1 MPAYYNTGS
10 YNVWG
15 LESLSSGTALT
26 GSVGHLGNSG
36 CEWIAATSPATATA
50 STAAASAGTMGYKF
64 TSSTT
69 AAVVDA
75 RFSAAASNLTF
86 SSRWDGFYFS
96 ALPASEMR
104 VGILKDSAEVTEGY
118 IVITP
123 TGTLKIYDAA
133 NANGTVLTT
142 ALTAGTKY
150 DIAFELVAATSTTG
164 HYTIVVYTPKT
175 STALFS
181 PTPVTTYNLGATA
194 LLGWDFGI
202 ATATASMTVGVGNIQ
217 MHTGTAALMPPM
229 LPPNA
234 AFTATPTGLTEAFD
248 GTSSTVGVTG
258 GAGIVTY
265 AWAFGDATTGS
276 GSTTTHA
283 YAAAGPE
290 TVVLTITDA
299 IGFKDIQS
307 TPVTVPGV
315 SPTGLVLSVDSAG
328 GFTAVN
334 APDLVTA
341 VTDNSQASWDI
352 SVTTPAAVANELK
365 LRLNPLAP
373 PAAST
378 NLLITV
384 YADAVVATSGTLL
397 LKMYQGATTISSQ
410 AAQSL
415 TVVADGSTQ
424 IHQLTFT
431 VPSSDWAAVTDWTAL
446 DLGFGPVAA

>member
-1 MPAYYNTGS
+1 MPSYYNTGS

-15 LESLSSGTALT
+15 LESLTNGTALT
-26 GSVGHLGNSG
+26 GAVGHLGNSG
-36 CEWIAATSPATATA
+36 CEWIATATGGSVTA

-64 TSSTT
+64 TTV
-69 AAVVDA
+69 AAGISDG
-75 RFSAAASNLTF
+75 RFSAAASNLTH

-96 ALPASEMR
+96 VLPGTEMR
-104 VGILKDSAEVTEGY
+104 VAELKDSAEATAAY

-123 TGTLKIYDAA
+123 AGDLKIYDAGDL
-133 NANGTVLTT
+133 NGTNLTT

-164 HYTIVVYTPKT
+164 HYTVVVYTPET

-181 PTPVTTYNLGATA
+181 PTPVTTYNLGSTA

-202 ATATASMTVGVGNIQ
+202 VNAQANMTVGVGNIQ
-217 MHTGTAALMPPM
+217 MHTGTGALMPPL
-229 LPPNA
+229 LPPTA

-258 GAGIVTY
+258 GAGITAY

-276 GSTTTHA
+276 GSTVSHN
-283 YAAAGPE
+283 YASAGAK
-290 TVVLTITDA
+290 TVVLTVTDA
-299 IGFKDIQS
+299 LGLKGIQS
-307 TPVTVPGV
+307 TPITVPGV

-341 VTDNSQASWDI
+341 VTDNSQTSWDI
-352 SVTTPAAVANELK
+352 SVTTPTAVTNELK

-384 YADAVVATSGTLL
+384 YADVVVATSGTLL

-431 VPSSDWAAVTDWTAL
+431 VPSTDWAAVTDWTAL